1 NGHRAGKGAF
11 HMPKLLALQ
20 RRFRQC
26 GAIDGYKGLIPARA
40 VEVNG
45 ARDQL
50 FSRAALAAD
59 QDRAVGLGN
68 TPDQREYFLHSLADR
83 DDVFETSA
91 FLELAFEQ

>member
-1 NGHRAGKGAF
+1 
-11 HMPKLLALQ
+11 M
-20 RRFRQC
+20 
-26 GAIDGYKGLIPARA
+26 
-40 VEVNG
+40 NG

-91 FLELAFEQ
+91 FLEFALE